1 MVGAP
6 ILHVNGDDPEAVAFC
21 TQLAFDFRQQFRKD
35 VVIDLVCYRR
45 HGHNEADEPAATQPL
60 MYRNIRSRPTTREL
74 YAERLLKAGVLADGD
89 AQAVMDA
96 VRDGIDRGDRSE
108 ERRVGK
114 ECVST
119 CRSRWS
125 PYH

>member
-35 VVIDLVCYRR
+35 VVIDLICYRR

-89 AQAVMDA
+89 A
-96 VRDGIDRGDRSE
+96 DR
-108 ERRVGK
+108 K
-114 ECVST
+114 ST
-119 CRSRWS
+119 RLNSS
-125 PYH
+125 H